1 MCDFF
6 EMVQVKK
13 QIQELLVQ
21 SLTALQSKEIIPASK
36 DAVIKIE
43 NSRGPEH
50 GDFAS
55 NVAMTLAKTAKT
67 NPRELAQN
75 IIDHLPESDI
85 LERVEIAGPG
95 FINFFLKQNAHQSIV
110 IEILKKGHQYGDS
123 NIGANTPTLI
133 EFVSANPTGPL
144 HIGHGRGAAYGAAVA
159 SLLKKTGFDVSCEYY
174 INDAGRQMD
183 ILAVS
188 VWLRYLQH
196 CNVDIAF
203 PDNAYQGNYIID
215 IAVKL
220 HAEHAEKFS
229 IPSGGMAILFEEE
242 DAELRIDKLIKYCID
257 KLGEENYKTV
267 FDAGLDSILITIKND
282 LLDFGVE
289 FNNWFS
295 ERSLVTSNTV
305 QQCITKLTENSW
317 VYEKDGAQWFR
328 SSKLGDEKDRVLIRE
343 NGQATYFASDI
354 AYHLSKV
361 ERGFEKIIDV
371 WGADHHGY
379 IARVKASMQA
389 LGLSPEKLEILLV
402 QFATL
407 YRGKEKL
414 QMSTRSGQ
422 FITLNELQNE
432 VGKDAARFF
441 YIMRKSEQHL
451 DFDLELAKSESNDNP
466 VYYIQYAH
474 ARICSV
480 FRQLADKGFAYDQAE
495 ALNNVPSLT
504 EPHEIKLLAT
514 LARYPDVLENA
525 AITYE
530 PHQLAYYLKDLAND
544 FHTYYNANQFLVED
558 DVIRNARL
566 ALIEATKSVIQNGLS
581 LLSVNSPEIM

>member
-1 MCDFF
+1 L
-6 EMVQVKK
+6 KK
-13 QIQELLVQ
+13 QIQELLIQ
-21 SLTALQSKEIIPASK
+21 SLTALQSKEIIPVI
-36 DAVIKIE
+36 DQPVIKIE
-43 NSRGPEH
+43 NSRDSTH

-55 NVAMTLAKTAKT
+55 NIAMVLAKNVKS
-67 NPRELAQN
+67 NPRELANN
-75 IIDHLPESDI
+75 IINHLPKSDI
-85 LERVEIAGPG
+85 LERTEIAGPG

-110 IEILKKGHQYGDS
+110 VDILSKGDRYGDS
-123 NIGANTPTLI
+123 DIGANTPTLI

-159 SLLKKTGFDVSCEYY
+159 SLLKKAGFDVSCEYY

-188 VWLRYLQH
+188 IWLRYLQH
-196 CNVDIAF
+196 CGEDIPF
-203 PDNAYQGNYIID
+203 PDNGYKGDYIKD
-215 IAVKL
+215 IAAVL
-220 HAEHAEKFS
+220 HEDHANKFIQSSEK
-229 IPSGGMAILFEEE
+229 ILPLFEEE
-242 DAELRIDKLIKYCID
+242 DKELKIDGLIKHCID
-257 KLGEENYKTV
+257 ELGEEDFRLV
-267 FDAGLDSILITIKND
+267 FDSGLNSILATIKND
-282 LLDFGVE
+282 LFDFGVE
-289 FNNWFS
+289 FNTWFS
-295 ERSLVTSNTV
+295 EHSLVTSDTV
-305 QQCITKLTENSW
+305 NQCISKLTENSW
-317 VYEKDGAQWFR
+317 VYEKEGAQWFR
-328 SSKLGDEKDRVLIRE
+328 SSELGDEKDRVLIRE
-343 NGQATYFASDI
+343 NGLATYFASDI
-354 AYHLSKV
+354 AYHLSKI
-361 ERGFEKIIDV
+361 ERGYKKIIDI

-389 LGLSPEKLEILLV
+389 LGLASEKLEILLV

-414 QMSTRSGQ
+414 QMSTRSGE
-422 FITLNELQNE
+422 FITLKELQDE

-480 FRQLADKGFAYDQAE
+480 FRQMPDKGYNYNQTD
-495 ALNNVPSLT
+495 ALSDLTILT

-514 LARYPDVLENA
+514 LARYPDVIENS

-544 FHTYYNANQFLVED
+544 FHTYYNANQFLVENEL
-558 DVIRNARL
+558 IRNARL
-566 ALIEATKSVIQNGLS
+566 ALIDATKQVIQNGLS
-581 LLSVNSPEIM
+581 LLSVSSPEVM

>member
-1 MCDFF
+1 M
-6 EMVQVKK
+6 KK

-21 SLTALQSKEIIPASK
+21 SLAELESKEIIPPIN
-36 DAVIKIE
+36 DATIKVE
-43 NSRGPEH
+43 NARSAEH

-55 NVAMTLAKTAKT
+55 NVAMMFAKAAKT

-75 IIDHLPESDI
+75 IIEHLPESKL

-95 FINFFLKQNAHQSIV
+95 FINFYLKQNAHQAIV
-110 IEILKKGHQYGDS
+110 AEILNKGNEFGNS
-123 NIGANTPTLI
+123 TIGAGTPTLI

-159 SLLKKTGFDVSCEYY
+159 NLLKKTGFDVSCEYY
-174 INDAGRQMD
+174 VNDAGRQMD
-183 ILAVS
+183 ILALS
-188 VWLRYLQH
+188 IWLRYLQH
-196 CNVDIAF
+196 CDVNLPF
-203 PDNAYQGNYIID
+203 PDNAYQGDYVTE
-215 IAVKL
+215 IAAKL
-220 HAEHAEKFS
+220 FSEHADLFS
-229 IPSGGMAILFEEE
+229 SSEDMTHLFEETDPE
-242 DAELRIDKLIKYCID
+242 TKLDNLIKHSID
-257 KLGEENYKTV
+257 TLGEDRYQII
-267 FDAGLDSILITIKND
+267 FGAGLDSILENIKQD

-289 FNNWFS
+289 FDTWFS
-295 ERSLVTSNTV
+295 ERSLVTDNIV
-305 QQCITKLTENSW
+305 QQCITKLTDNNW

-328 SSKLGDEKDRVLIRE
+328 SSELGDEKDRVLVRE
-343 NGQATYFASDI
+343 NGQATYFASDV
-354 AYHLSKV
+354 AYHLNKI
-361 ERGFEKIIDV
+361 ERGFTKIIDV

-389 LGLSPEKLEILLV
+389 LELSSEKLEILLV

-422 FITLNELQNE
+422 FITLHQLQNE

-441 YIMRKSEQHL
+441 YILRKSEQHL
-451 DFDLELAKSESNDNP
+451 DFDLELAKSQSNDNP

-480 FRQLADKGFAYDQAE
+480 FRQLDDKGLQYNQAE
-495 ALNNVPSLT
+495 ALGQLESLT
-504 EPHEIKLLAT
+504 EPHEIKLLST
-514 LARYPDVLENA
+514 LARYPDVIENA
-525 AITYE
+525 AINYE

-558 DVIRNARL
+558 DSIRNARL
-566 ALIEATKSVIQNGLS
+566 ALIAATKNIIQNGLS
-581 LLSVNSPEIM
+581 LLSVSSPEKM

>member
-1 MCDFF
+1 
-6 EMVQVKK
+6 VKK
-13 QIQELLVQ
+13 QIQELIAK
-21 SLTALQSKEIIPASK
+21 SLNHLESEEIIPATDLSK
-36 DAVIKIE
+36 ITIE
-43 NSRGPEH
+43 NSRDSTH

-55 NVAMTLAKTAKT
+55 NIAMVLAKTAKT
-67 NPRELAQN
+67 NPRQLAEN
-75 IIDHLPESDI
+75 IIKHLPASDL
-85 LERVEIAGPG
+85 LEKTEIAGPG
-95 FINFFLKQNAHQSIV
+95 FINFFLKQNTYQSIIV
-110 IEILKKGHQYGDS
+110 DILDKGDRYGDS
-123 NIGANTPTLI
+123 NIGNNIATLV

-144 HIGHGRGAAYGAAVA
+144 HIGHGRGAAYGAVVA
-159 SLLKKTGFDVSCEYY
+159 NLLKKAGFKVSCEYY

-196 CNVDIAF
+196 CGQEIPF
-203 PDNAYQGNYIID
+203 PDNAYQGDYIND
-215 IAVKL
+215 IAVAL
-220 HAEHAEKFS
+220 HLECVDKFLKSPEK
-229 IPSGGMAILFEEE
+229 ILPLFEEE
-242 DAELRIDKLIKYCID
+242 DPEIKIDKLIKHCID
-257 KLGEENYKTV
+257 GLGEENYRIV
-267 FDAGLDSILITIKND
+267 FDAGLNSILATIKND
-282 LLDFGVE
+282 LHDFGVE
-289 FNNWFS
+289 FDNWFS
-295 ERSLVTSNTV
+295 ERSLVDNGTV
-305 QQCITKLTENSW
+305 NKCIDILTTNDW

-361 ERGFEKIIDV
+361 ERGFEKIIDI

-414 QMSTRSGQ
+414 QMSTRSGE
-422 FITLNELQNE
+422 FITLQKLQDE

-451 DFDLELAKSESNDNP
+451 DFDMELAKSQSNDNP

-480 FRQLADKGFAYDQAE
+480 FRQMPEKGYTYNQNEALAD
-495 ALNNVPSLT
+495 LSVLT
-504 EPHEIKLLAT
+504 ESHEIKLLSA
-514 LARYPDVLENA
+514 LARYPEVIENA
-525 AITYE
+525 AQAYE
-530 PHQLAYYLKDLAND
+530 PHQLVYYLKDLAND
-544 FHTYYNANQFLVED
+544 FHTYYNASHFLIDNNEV
-558 DVIRNARL
+558 RNARL
-566 ALIEATKSVIQNGLS
+566 ALIVATKQVIQNGLS
-581 LLSVNSPEIM
+581 LLGVSSPEEM

>member
-1 MCDFF
+1 M
-6 EMVQVKK
+6 KK
-13 QIQELLVQ
+13 QIQELLGQ
-21 SLTALQSKEIIPASK
+21 SLAALQSSNIIPPAT

-43 NSRGPEH
+43 NARSAEH

-55 NVAMTLAKTAKT
+55 NIAMTLAKTAKT
-67 NPRELAQN
+67 NPRELAQH
-75 IIDHLPESDI
+75 IIDHLPESD
-85 LERVEIAGPG
+85 LLDQVKIAGPG
-95 FINFFLKQNAHQSIV
+95 FINFYLKQNAHQSI
-110 IEILKKGHQYGDS
+110 IAEILGKGEKFGDS
-123 NIGANTPTLI
+123 DIGNNAPTLI

-144 HIGHGRGAAYGAAVA
+144 HIGHGRGAAYGATVA
-159 SLLKKTGFDVSCEYY
+159 SLLKKAGFNVSCEYY

-196 CNVDIAF
+196 CDIDIPF
-203 PDNAYQGNYIID
+203 PENAYQGDYIHD
-215 IAVKL
+215 IAVSL
-220 HAEHAEKFS
+220 HTNYAQKFLS
-229 IPSGGMAILFEEE
+229 SGEEIASLFTEN
-242 DAELRIDKLIKYCID
+242 DPELKIDRLIKHCIEQ
-257 KLGEENYKTV
+257 LGEENYRIV
-267 FDAGLDSILITIKND
+267 FDAGLDSILTTIKDD
-282 LLDFGVE
+282 LQDFGVE
-289 FNNWFS
+289 FDNWFS
-295 ERSLVTSNTV
+295 ERSLVTDNTV
-305 QQCITKLTENSW
+305 KECIGKLIDNSW

-328 SSKLGDEKDRVLIRE
+328 SSDLGDEKDRVLIRE

-354 AYHLSKV
+354 AYHLNKV
-361 ERGFEKIIDV
+361 KRGFTKIIDV

-389 LGLSPEKLEILLV
+389 LDLSPEKLEILLV

-422 FITLNELQNE
+422 FITLKELQKE

-441 YIMRKSEQHL
+441 YILRKSEQHL

-480 FRQLADKGFAYDQAE
+480 FRQLPDKGFKYNQSE
-495 ALNNVPSLT
+495 ALSDVASLT
-504 EPHEIKLLAT
+504 EPHEIKLLLN
-514 LARYPDVLENA
+514 LARYPDVIETA
-525 AITYE
+525 AINYE

-544 FHTYYNANQFLVED
+544 FHTYYNANQFLVD
-558 DVIRNARL
+558 DNSIRNARL
-566 ALIEATKSVIQNGLS
+566 VLIDATKNVICNGLS
-581 LLSVNSPEIM
+581 VLSVNAPEVM

>member
-1 MCDFF
+1 M
-6 EMVQVKK
+6 KK
-13 QIQELLVQ
+13 QIQELLIR
-21 SLTALQSKEIIPASK
+21 SLAALQSKEIIPVIALPT
-36 DAVIKIE
+36 IKIE
-43 NSRGPEH
+43 NSRDSEH

-55 NVAMTLAKTAKT
+55 NIAMVLAKAVKS
-67 NPRELAQN
+67 NPRELAN
-75 IIDHLPESDI
+75 HIINNLPESDI
-85 LERVEIAGPG
+85 LERTEIAGPG

-110 IEILKKGHQYGDS
+110 IDILKKGDRYGDS
-123 NIGANTPTLI
+123 DIGAKTPTLI

-144 HIGHGRGAAYGAAVA
+144 HIGHGRGAAYGATVA
-159 SLLKKTGFDVSCEYY
+159 SLLKKAGFAVTCEYY

-188 VWLRYLQH
+188 IWLRYLQH
-196 CNVDIAF
+196 CGKEIPF
-203 PDNAYQGNYIID
+203 PDNGYKGDYIND
-215 IAVKL
+215 IANTL
-220 HAEHAEKFS
+220 HDDHAERF
-229 IPSGGMAILFEEE
+229 IGPSATMLPLFKEE
-242 DAELRIDKLIKYCID
+242 DAELKIDALIKHCID
-257 KLGEENYKTV
+257 GLGEADYRLV
-267 FDAGLDSILITIKND
+267 FDSGLDSILATIKDD
-282 LLDFGVE
+282 LHDFGVE
-289 FNNWFS
+289 FDNWFS
-295 ERSLVTSNTV
+295 ERSLVISDSIN
-305 QQCITKLTENSW
+305 QCIAKLTENDW

-328 SSKLGDEKDRVLIRE
+328 SSDLGDEKDRVLIRE

-354 AYHLSKV
+354 AYHLSKL
-361 ERGFEKIIDV
+361 ERGYEKVIDI

-389 LGLSPEKLEILLV
+389 LELAPEKLEILLV

-414 QMSTRSGQ
+414 QMSTRSGE
-422 FITLNELQNE
+422 FITLKELQDE

-480 FRQLADKGFAYDQAE
+480 FRQMPDKGYDYNQAE
-495 ALNNVPSLT
+495 ALSELSKLT
-504 EPHEIKLLAT
+504 EPHEIRLLAT
-514 LARYPDVLENA
+514 LARYPDVIENA
-525 AITYE
+525 ATAYE

-544 FHTYYNANQFLVED
+544 FHTYYNANQFLVEN

-566 ALIEATKSVIQNGLS
+566 ALIEATKQVIKNGLS
-581 LLSVNSPEIM
+581 LLDVRSPEVM